1 MFPRSPTPYNCK
13 MGGVAHNCKAVFFY
27 NNGFFLQLLVWGGGG
42 KGDLDSFAQGG
53 RGVGAG
59 RSRLVLMHVACAVI
73 RGMKSSVLLQG
84 QVAQESHSCGI
95 PKSKHS
101 FV

>member
-42 KGDLDSFAQGG
+42 GVREIWTRLLRGGGVWGRGDLGLS
-53 RGVGAG
+53 
-59 RSRLVLMHVACAVI
+59 
-73 RGMKSSVLLQG
+73 
-84 QVAQESHSCGI
+84 
-95 PKSKHS
+95 
-101 FV
+101 